1 MQPVFSGL
9 RLVMQLMHSAES
21 FSIWVHF
28 LASKG
33 PDEDAEPND
42 SVRGQLM
49 KIDFVIIQNF
59 PNHLVQGKPQSH
71 SEKTFENYHLIIFR
85 CRSGFFPGKTNQLL
99 RSSLASSS
107 LAYQLQKW

>member
-1 MQPVFSGL
+1 
-9 RLVMQLMHSAES
+9 MQLMHSAES
-21 FSIWVHF
+21 FSIRVHS

-33 PDEDAEPND
+33 PDEDAESND
-42 SVRGQLM
+42 TVSGQLI

-59 PNHLVQGKPQSH
+59 PNHLIQGNPQSR

-99 RSSLASSS
+99 RSSPASSS
-107 LAYQLQKW
+107 WAYQLQKGKIFQNPSG